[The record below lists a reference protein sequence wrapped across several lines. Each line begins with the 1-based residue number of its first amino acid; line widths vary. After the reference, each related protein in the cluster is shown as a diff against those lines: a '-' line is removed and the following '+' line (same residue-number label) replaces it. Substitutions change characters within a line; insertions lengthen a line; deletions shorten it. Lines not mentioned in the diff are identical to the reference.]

1 MCLMDILRQD
11 LPHWLSNSEF
21 CLQWPVL
28 SVGKEDTRIIIAD
41 KHVVTYPE
49 NISLKIF
56 DLLS

>member
-1 MCLMDILRQD
+1 MDILRQD